1 MRLFIGGVAWETTD
15 QTLGRAFERFGK
27 VRSARVVID
36 RETGRSKGFG
46 FVEFVN
52 VADAE
57 KALQAAQAGLTID
70 GRDVRVDKAVST
82 GPRDGGAEAVGHA
95 RNDGGQRP
103 AQGPATTKPR
113 GERPEDA
120 FVDRPRRG
128 RPVEATG
135 WDGDTGLERAWET
148 RRPDDGDDGRRV
160 AGRSPDPARP
170 AGKTASEVAYDN
182 HFARNRDED

>member
-120 FVDRPRRG
+120 FVERSPRR
-128 RPVEATG
+128 RPVETTG
-135 WDGDTGLERAWET
+135 WREEDFSPT
-148 RRPDDGDDGRRV
+148 RRNTDSVDDGTRG
-160 AGRSPDPARP
+160 GCSPDPVRETRA
-170 AGKTASEVAYDN
+170 KTPSEVAYAA
-182 HFARNRDED
+182 HFERNRDED